1 MSSRTY
7 LSSDDSA
14 LLRSVMRGR
23 SGDASLEIGAGN
35 GGGMAELALG
45 FGLVVGTD
53 MVLPE
58 HAREGIGRN
67 NLVVAD
73 TATCF
78 RGRVFDLVAFNP
90 PYIPTPTVEDAAVDG
105 GVEGTEVPLR
115 FLREALRVVK
125 KDGRVLM
132 LLSSENP
139 TEVFEEECGRSGFKM
154 TKIAGKRLFYET
166 LSVYEISGRT

>member
-1 MSSRTY
+1 MRSLTY
-7 LSSDDSA
+7 LTSDDSA
-14 LLRSVMRGR
+14 LLRGAMRGR

-53 MVLPE
+53 LALPE
-58 HAREGIGRN
+58 QAREGIART
-67 NLVVAD
+67 NLVIADVAS
-73 TATCF
+73 CF
-78 RGRVFDLVAFNP
+78 RERVFDLVAFNP
-90 PYIPTPTVEDAAVDG
+90 PYIPTETVEDPTVDG
-105 GVEGTEVPLR
+105 GASGTEVPLR

-125 KDGRVLM
+125 RGGSVLM

-139 TEVFEEECGRSGFKM
+139 SDVFEEECGRSGFKM

-166 LSVYEISGRT
+166 LSVYEISSKT